1 MVCRR
6 VGRVVVVF
14 DCIRVGGCVLVG
26 DVMRMSDVHVERRR
40 NHDGRVRVYTTEAGC
55 RRLSGLSVGSEE
67 QGASHG
73 VSARFRGLRT
83 CSLEL
88 RTAGGWSAVL
98 SECFC
103 CLRHRLRMVEGGA
116 DSIR

>member
-1 MVCRR
+1 MVCRL

-55 RRLSGLSVGSEE
+55 RRLSGLRGKVHVMACRHGSVDCER
-67 QGASHG
+67 A
-73 VSARFRGLRT
+73 L
-83 CSLEL
+83 
-88 RTAGGWSAVL
+88 WS
-98 SECFC
+98 
-103 CLRHRLRMVEGGA
+103 
-116 DSIR
+116 